1 MRLSSLHRITSLE
14 LPSEHLEEFKERA
27 KATNCSLNNYVE
39 SILTDITR
47 KYNVVEENMITPDLQ
62 AEIDKAKEDH
72 KNGKPL

>member
-27 KATNCSLNNYVE
+27 KAINCSLNNYVE

-47 KYNVVEENMITPDLQ
+47 KYNVVEENMITPDL
-62 AEIDKAKEDH
+62 
-72 KNGKPL
+72 